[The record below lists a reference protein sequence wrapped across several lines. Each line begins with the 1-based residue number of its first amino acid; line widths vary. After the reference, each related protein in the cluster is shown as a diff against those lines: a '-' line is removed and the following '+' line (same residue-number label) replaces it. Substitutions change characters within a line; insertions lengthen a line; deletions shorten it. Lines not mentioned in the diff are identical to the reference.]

1 MSDKGFSLYIQYLD
15 GDEGALEALVRRY
28 SDPLIRFAYC
38 YVQSAA
44 EAEDI
49 MEDTVVALILKRK
62 RLTDGDAL
70 HGYLYKTARNKAI
83 DCLRRRSRRD
93 VPLEDV
99 ENVLTA
105 GDLEADVSRRA
116 RNQTV
121 YRCMQALPE
130 QYKEV
135 LHLTYFEGFSPAEVS
150 HILKRSPKQ
159 VYNLLSR
166 SKNALRELLTKEG
179 ITHEELF

>member
-1 MSDKGFSLYIQYLD
+1 MSDKGFSQYIQYLN
-15 GDEGALEALVRRY
+15 GDEAALEALVRRY
-28 SDPLIRFAYC
+28 SDPLVRFAYC

-49 MEDTVVALILKRK
+49 MEDTIVALILKRK
-62 RLTDGDAL
+62 RLADGDAL
-70 HGYLYKTARNKAI
+70 HGYLYKIARNKAI
-83 DCLRRRSRRD
+83 DCLRRQKH
-93 VPLEDV
+93 VPLEDM
-99 ENVLTA
+99 EAVLSA

-116 RNQTV
+116 RNQAV
-121 YRCMQALPE
+121 YRCMQILPE

-150 HILKRSPKQ
+150 HILKKSPKQ

-166 SKNALRELLTKEG
+166 SKAALRELLTKEG

>member
-1 MSDKGFSLYIQYLD
+1 MSDKGFSQYIRYLE
-15 GDEGALEALVRRY
+15 GDENALDALVRRY
-28 SDPLIRFAYC
+28 SDPLVRFAYC
-38 YVQSAA
+38 YVQNTA

-49 MEDTVVALILKRK
+49 MEDTIVALILKRL

-83 DCLRRRSRRD
+83 DNLRRHKH
-93 VPLEDV
+93 VPLDDV
-99 ENVLTA
+99 ESILIA
-105 GDLEADVSRRA
+105 GDAETDVFRRA

-121 YRCMQALPE
+121 YRCMQQLPE
-130 QYKEV
+130 QYREV
-135 LHLTYFEGFSPAEVS
+135 LHLTYFEGFSPSQVS
-150 HILKRSPKQ
+150 HILRKSPKQ

-166 SKNALRELLTKEG
+166 SKCALRELLSKEG

>member
-1 MSDKGFSLYIQYLD
+1 MSDKGFSQYIQYLN
-15 GDEGALEALVRRY
+15 GDENALEALVRRY
-28 SDPLIRFAYC
+28 SDPLVRFAYC
-38 YVQSAA
+38 YVQNAA

-49 MEDTVVALILKRK
+49 MEDTIVALILKRK

-83 DCLRRRSRRD
+83 DCLRRHSRRD

-99 ENVLTA
+99 ENVLTS

-116 RNQTV
+116 RNQMV
-121 YRCMQALPE
+121 YRCMQTLPE

-135 LHLTYFEGFSPAEVS
+135 LHLTYFEGFPPAEVS
-150 HILKRSPKQ
+150 HILRKTPKQ

-166 SKNALRELLTKEG
+166 SKSALRELLIKEG